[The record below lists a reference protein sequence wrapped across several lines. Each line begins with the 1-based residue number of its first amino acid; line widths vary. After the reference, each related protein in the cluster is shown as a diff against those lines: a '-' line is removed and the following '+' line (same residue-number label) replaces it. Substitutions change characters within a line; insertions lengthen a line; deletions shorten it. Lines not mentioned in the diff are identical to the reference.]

1 MDLKFINSEHF
12 FILAAC
18 IKECDLED
26 EYEEL
31 EKYDFNHFNEISEK
45 IIDKFKSGKNEYFS
59 NEVDH
64 VFFYSYRNE
73 ENCVDKLFKSKE
85 NIILSDNLDDHL
97 KKIIIKD
104 SDNLIERKTRIYVCL
119 GWEVTKTK
127 LIVREEESYGKI
139 RCFNFLPEADEYLWD
154 FDSFCNL
161 EILRKY
167 PLMGKEYEDWIKENP
182 GKEFR
187 EFLKEQKLIMN
198 GEKKR
203 LDDMIL
209 SGALAKIDNVMS
221 GIMSMARGGI
231 IKDPSY
237 TYYSDGG
244 SSGNKPKDP
253 AKAVRKLNL
262 ADYFQYGMRIA
273 DLTDKEREVVNELL
287 KKTFSKSSTN
297 N

>member
-73 ENCVDKLFKSKE
+73 ENCLDKLFKSKE

-104 SDNLIERKTRIYVCL
+104 SDNLIERNTRIYVCL

-127 LIVREEESYGKI
+127 LIVREKESSGKI

-154 FDSFCNL
+154 LIPADL
-161 EILRKY
+161 GILRKY
-167 PLMGKEYEDWIKENP
+167 PLMGKEYEDWIACEIYTGYKHKMKLLGENEWDDDAEWV
-182 GKEFR
+182 KEFVGD
-187 EFLKEQKLIMN
+187 IN
-198 GEKKR
+198 GCYHYE
-203 LDDMIL
+203 MF
-209 SGALAKIDNVMS
+209 DNEDGTNS
-221 GIMSMARGGI
+221 ERD
-231 IKDPSY
+231 KDLP
-237 TYYSDGG
+237 
-244 SSGNKPKDP
+244 
-253 AKAVRKLNL
+253 V
-262 ADYFQYGMRIA
+262 
-273 DLTDKEREVVNELL
+273 LL
-287 KKTFSKSSTN
+287 KF
-297 N
+297 

>member
-31 EKYDFNHFNEISEK
+31 EKHDFNHFNEISEK

-64 VFFYSYRNE
+64 AFFYSYRNE
-73 ENCVDKLFKSKE
+73 ENCLDKLFKSKE

-154 FDSFCNL
+154 LIPADL
-161 EILRKY
+161 GILRKY
-167 PLMGKEYEDWIKENP
+167 PLMGKEYEDWIACEIYTGYKHKMKLLGENEWDDDAEWV
-182 GKEFR
+182 KEFVGD
-187 EFLKEQKLIMN
+187 IN
-198 GEKKR
+198 GCYHYE
-203 LDDMIL
+203 MF
-209 SGALAKIDNVMS
+209 DNEDGTNS
-221 GIMSMARGGI
+221 ERD
-231 IKDPSY
+231 KDLP
-237 TYYSDGG
+237 
-244 SSGNKPKDP
+244 
-253 AKAVRKLNL
+253 V
-262 ADYFQYGMRIA
+262 
-273 DLTDKEREVVNELL
+273 LL
-287 KKTFSKSSTN
+287 KF
-297 N
+297 

>member
-31 EKYDFNHFNEISEK
+31 EKHDFNHFNEISEK

-73 ENCVDKLFKSKE
+73 ENCLDKLFKSKE

-161 EILRKY
+161 GILRKY
-167 PLMGKEYEDWIKENP
+167 PFMGKEYEDWIACEVYTGYKHKMKLVGEDKWDDDAEWVKEYV
-182 GKEFR
+182 GDK
-187 EFLKEQKLIMN
+187 N
-198 GEKKR
+198 GCYHYVMFENEDGINSEK
-203 LDDMIL
+203 D
-209 SGALAKIDNVMS
+209 
-221 GIMSMARGGI
+221 
-231 IKDPSY
+231 KDLP
-237 TYYSDGG
+237 
-244 SSGNKPKDP
+244 
-253 AKAVRKLNL
+253 V
-262 ADYFQYGMRIA
+262 
-273 DLTDKEREVVNELL
+273 LL
-287 KKTFSKSSTN
+287 KF
-297 N
+297 

>member
-1 MDLKFINSEHF
+1 MDLKFINSEYF

-18 IKECDLED
+18 IKECDVED

-73 ENCVDKLFKSKE
+73 ENCLDKLFKSKE

-104 SDNLIERKTRIYVCL
+104 SDNLIERNTRIYVCL

-127 LIVREEESYGKI
+127 LIVREKKSRGEI

-167 PLMGKEYEDWIKENP
+167 PLMGKEYEDWIACEVYTGYKHKMKLLGENEWDDDAEWVKEYV
-182 GKEFR
+182 GD
-187 EFLKEQKLIMN
+187 IN
-198 GEKKR
+198 GCYHYK
-203 LDDMIL
+203 MF
-209 SGALAKIDNVMS
+209 DNE
-221 GIMSMARGGI
+221 
-231 IKDPSY
+231 
-237 TYYSDGG
+237 DGTN
-244 SSGNKPKDP
+244 SEVDN
-253 AKAVRKLNL
+253 
-262 ADYFQYGMRIA
+262 
-273 DLTDKEREVVNELL
+273 DLPVLL
-287 KKTFSKSSTN
+287 KF
-297 N
+297 

>member
-18 IKECDLED
+18 IKECDVED

-73 ENCVDKLFKSKE
+73 ENCLDKLFKSKE

-104 SDNLIERKTRIYVCL
+104 SDNLIERNTRIYVCL

-127 LIVREEESYGKI
+127 LIVREKESSGKI

-154 FDSFCNL
+154 LIPADL
-161 EILRKY
+161 GILRKY
-167 PLMGKEYEDWIKENP
+167 PLMGKEYEDWIACEIYTGYKHKMKLLGENEWDDDAEWV
-182 GKEFR
+182 KEFVGD
-187 EFLKEQKLIMN
+187 IN
-198 GEKKR
+198 GCYHYE
-203 LDDMIL
+203 MF
-209 SGALAKIDNVMS
+209 DNEDGTNS
-221 GIMSMARGGI
+221 ERD
-231 IKDPSY
+231 KDLP
-237 TYYSDGG
+237 
-244 SSGNKPKDP
+244 
-253 AKAVRKLNL
+253 V
-262 ADYFQYGMRIA
+262 
-273 DLTDKEREVVNELL
+273 LL
-287 KKTFSKSSTN
+287 KF
-297 N
+297 

>member
-31 EKYDFNHFNEISEK
+31 EKHDFNHFNEISEK

-73 ENCVDKLFKSKE
+73 ENCLDKLFKSKE

-104 SDNLIERKTRIYVCL
+104 SDNLIERNTRIYVCL

-127 LIVREEESYGKI
+127 LIVREKKSRGEI

-167 PLMGKEYEDWIKENP
+167 PLMGKEYEDWIACEVYTGYKHKMKLLGENEWDDDAEWVKEYV
-182 GKEFR
+182 GD
-187 EFLKEQKLIMN
+187 IN
-198 GEKKR
+198 GCYHYK
-203 LDDMIL
+203 MF
-209 SGALAKIDNVMS
+209 DNE
-221 GIMSMARGGI
+221 
-231 IKDPSY
+231 
-237 TYYSDGG
+237 DGTN
-244 SSGNKPKDP
+244 SEVDN
-253 AKAVRKLNL
+253 
-262 ADYFQYGMRIA
+262 
-273 DLTDKEREVVNELL
+273 DLPVLL
-287 KKTFSKSSTN
+287 KF
-297 N
+297 